1 MVNIIQNQL
10 QMGYEAFTDMTVNI
24 CNRFVIFCK
33 RFRNFS
39 KENRQISCVF
49 HQLFIVLHSDKR

>member
-1 MVNIIQNQL
+1 MMTIIQNQL

>member
-1 MVNIIQNQL
+1 
-10 QMGYEAFTDMTVNI
+10 MGYEAFTDMTVNI

-49 HQLFIVLHSDKR
+49 HQLFIVLQSDKR